1 MDKKAIYSKIK
12 EIAGKLSAV
21 GDTWTRADLAYE
33 LRPLGVGADSMDV
46 AKLVYDTFVQYNDK
60 SVRKAFLTNDRKHF
74 LVDAY
79 KATFESGQNMS
90 KAFSTI
96 KGHMEQG
103 ESSLT
108 ALQKDI
114 NRVVGKASSESADFL
129 SLLTGTKAASEIGV
143 QAKAVFERY
152 AGIISSYETAKGDVK
167 LSMTDFIFLREKVFD
182 LFMEYSMTLVDIF
195 GDSIKVV
202 SPVLFDFNSVEWLD
216 VKKMLETVKLE
227 YDNIASSCSALVGEI
242 SENFS
247 LALKNSSEVYR
258 NSGNR
263 KVGMALAG
271 LNMFCH
277 YLDSSERTTVL
288 KQDFVRFSDKIKK
301 DSFTIKADLSRLFL
315 IYRTLNEL
323 YIPKAEAFFRY
334 SSKIFSKE
342 FEDLINSLYSTPE
355 LSKIREERT
364 AILSQYKELQQSI
377 IDCQLNIDVYTSSIA
392 VNQNLLDTNR
402 QKYNEAMARKPQ
414 KPLGL
419 LNILTLGQLGK
430 RYNRDLTEW
439 YENYSSAIEYY
450 ESLRTDLKLDKEE
463 LEQLSDILKENR
475 LKANKLKTQLDKASK
490 QLKDTLKASDSA
502 KIEVAGH
509 LNDII
514 KLLHIAKD
522 IVASGLD
529 EKYLKAVRLGEY
541 SAVAIP
547 DDVEKRLE
555 SFTDSLRQNVSTE
568 TLRPALDMVKDD
580 LTTSDGEVSEQD
592 MSVVSEASGQAVQKI
607 INIFEEYAR
616 LEEMKRQSEITD
628 RQYQRY
634 LADIQSEF
642 NESMKTIT
650 KKGDVLR
657 ESLRKMNLSTSSE
670 ELKAGLVSL
679 SGDKIV
685 ALDDDE
691 FKQFL
696 NGTKDIII

>member
-1 MDKKAIYSKIK
+1 MDKKVIYSKIK
-12 EIAGKLSAV
+12 EIAGKLNAA

-33 LRPLGVGADSMDV
+33 LRPLGVGADSIDV
-46 AKLVYDTFVQYNDK
+46 AKLVYDTFVQYNDEA
-60 SVRKAFLTNDRKHF
+60 VRKAFLTNDRKHL

-79 KATFESGQNMS
+79 KSTFESEQNMS

-96 KGHMEQG
+96 KGHMEHG

-114 NRVVGKASSESADFL
+114 NKVVGKASAEAADFL
-129 SLLTGTKAASEIGV
+129 SVITGTKAASEIGV
-143 QAKAVFERY
+143 QVKAVFERY
-152 AGIISSYETAKGDVK
+152 SGIISSYETAKGDVET
-167 LSMTDFIFLREKVFD
+167 SMTDFIFLREKVMD
-182 LFMEYSMTLVDIF
+182 LFMEYSMMLVDIF

-247 LALKNSSEVYR
+247 MALKNSSEAYR

-277 YLDSSERTTVL
+277 YLDSNERTTVL

-323 YIPKAEAFFRY
+323 YIPRAEAFFRY
-334 SSKIFSKE
+334 SSQIFSKE
-342 FEDLINSLYSTPE
+342 LEALINGLYSTQE
-355 LSKIREERT
+355 LRKIKEERA

-377 IDCQLNIDVYTSSIA
+377 IDSQLNIDAYTSSIA
-392 VNQNLLDTNR
+392 VNQNLLNTNR
-402 QKYNEAMARKPQ
+402 QKYNEAKARKPQ
-414 KPLGL
+414 KPFGL
-419 LNILTLGQLGK
+419 LNLLTLGQLGK

-450 ESLRTDLKLDKEE
+450 ESLQADLKLDKEE
-463 LEQLSDILKENR
+463 LEQLSNAVKENR
-475 LKANKLKTQLDKASK
+475 LKANKLKAQMDKASK

-529 EKYLKAVRLGEY
+529 EKYLKTVRLGEY

-547 DDVEKRLE
+547 DDVEKRLK

-568 TLRPALDMVKDD
+568 TLRPALDTVKDD
-580 LTTSDGEVSEQD
+580 FMTSDGEISEQD

-628 RQYQRY
+628 RQYQRN

-642 NESMKTIT
+642 NENMKTIT

-670 ELKAGLVSL
+670 ELKTGLLSL
-679 SGDKIV
+679 FGDKI
-685 ALDDDE
+685 ATLDDDE
-691 FKQFL
+691 FTQFL